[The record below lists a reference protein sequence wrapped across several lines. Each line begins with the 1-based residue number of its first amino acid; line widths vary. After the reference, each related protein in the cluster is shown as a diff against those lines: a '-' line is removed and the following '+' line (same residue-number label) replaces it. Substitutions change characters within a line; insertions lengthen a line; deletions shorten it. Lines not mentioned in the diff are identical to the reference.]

1 MLNMYTLVGDIGNT
15 DIKLCLL
22 NKNFKIIKK
31 ISFDKNHVKSR
42 TYFKKKINSLIK
54 NKNTNKFSLFSSV
67 VPSVFNIIK
76 NVLIKDFKIKIIELK
91 KVNFNK
97 IIKIKANQKQV
108 GSDRIANAVGSYYYY
123 KSNCIIIDFGT
134 ATTFDIVI
142 NGAYRG
148 GIIAPGIKLSLETLV
163 KSAEQIPLF
172 KITKI
177 NNVIGKNTIS
187 ALRSGFYWGYIGLVQ
202 NIIDKISKQTKKKY
216 KVILTGGYSHLFIKS
231 IKKRKLNFILLGGE
245 YKNTIVIGPEPHNL
259 LPIINNFIMKNYL
272 LDESILDWRIY
283 KLK

>member
-1 MLNMYTLVGDIGNT
+1 MLNT

-31 ISFDKNHVKSR
+31 ISFDKNHVKSM

-148 GIIAPGIKLSLETLV
+148 GIIAPGIKLSLET
-163 KSAEQIPLF
+163 IPPLF
-172 KITKI
+172 SLVGFKCFLIMLIDLTLTLFCFLFISKISPVLPLSLPDIIFTCIPFFKI
-177 NNVIGKNTIS
+177 ILKH
-187 ALRSGFYWGYIGLVQ
+187 LRS
-202 NIIDKISKQTKKKY
+202 K
-216 KVILTGGYSHLFIKS
+216 
-231 IKKRKLNFILLGGE
+231 
-245 YKNTIVIGPEPHNL
+245 
-259 LPIINNFIMKNYL
+259 
-272 LDESILDWRIY
+272 
-283 KLK
+283 

>member
-31 ISFDKNHVKSR
+31 ITFDKHHVKSR
-42 TYFKKKINSLIK
+42 TYFKKKINLLIK
-54 NKNTNKFSLFSSV
+54 NKNTNK
-67 VPSVFNIIK
+67 FNIIK

-187 ALRSGFYWGYIGLVQ
+187 ALRSGFYWGYLGLIN
-202 NIIDKISKQTKKKY
+202 NIMQLVKKETKSNFKI
-216 KVILTGGYSHLFIKS
+216 ILTGGFSYLFKNSLKYKAIIDKDITIKGLIKILK
-231 IKKRKLNFILLGGE
+231 IKKNF
-245 YKNTIVIGPEPHNL
+245 K
-259 LPIINNFIMKNYL
+259 
-272 LDESILDWRIY
+272 
-283 KLK
+283 

>member
-31 ISFDKNHVKSR
+31 ITFDKHHVKSK
-42 TYFKKKINSLIK
+42 TYFKKKINLLIK

-187 ALRSGFYWGYIGLVQ
+187 ALRSGFYWGYLGLIN
-202 NIIDKISKQTKKKY
+202 NIMQLVKKETKSNFKI
-216 KVILTGGYSHLFIKS
+216 ILTGGFSYLFKNSLKYKAIIDKDITIKGLIKILK
-231 IKKRKLNFILLGGE
+231 IKKNF
-245 YKNTIVIGPEPHNL
+245 K
-259 LPIINNFIMKNYL
+259 
-272 LDESILDWRIY
+272 
-283 KLK
+283 